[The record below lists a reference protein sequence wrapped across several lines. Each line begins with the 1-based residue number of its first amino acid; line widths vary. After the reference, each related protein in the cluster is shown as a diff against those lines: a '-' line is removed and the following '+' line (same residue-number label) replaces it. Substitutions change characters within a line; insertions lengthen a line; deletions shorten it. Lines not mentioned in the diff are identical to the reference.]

1 MISRNFKNVLVV
13 SLGFLSLFTAY
24 GGLQSL
30 QSSLN
35 AEEGMGVASLSVI
48 YASIII
54 SSMFLPP
61 LMIKNLGCKWTIV
74 AGMACYVSYSFGNLY
89 PGWYT
94 LIPTSVI
101 LGLGGSPL
109 WSAKCTYLTI
119 SGNVQAAKEG
129 KKGPDIINQYFG
141 IFFFIFQS
149 SAVWGN
155 LMSSLIFGQ
164 DTNITIISDE
174 QLQTCGASDCGLV
187 ITSNST
193 TSRPAQ
199 ELVWTLVGC
208 YIGVGVLAM
217 LIVAIFLDNID
228 QDQTSRFRGNR
239 EPFCHTF
246 LATFRLLKDWRLLI
260 LIPLTMYSGFEQSF
274 LSGEYTK
281 NYVTCA
287 LGIHYVGFVMMC
299 FGASNSLCSFL
310 FGRLA
315 RYTGRALLFLLAAV
329 ANFSCII
336 ALLFWRPHPDELGI
350 FFVFPALWG
359 MADAVWQTQT
369 NALYGILFPA
379 DKEAAFANYRMWES
393 LGFVIAFAYST
404 FLCLEYKL
412 YILLTVLLLT
422 AVTYPVVEYYEY
434 KNPTKAVEEE
444 YYKEGIA
451 MDDNKS
457 SLRLAPSFVLIG
469 RVQSPMFGRGRRK
482 EGGPPPPPTLI
493 PASRSC
499 EAPIPLKRLSS
510 PVAAGYSA
518 KRSLWFGEMSSGGSV
533 TPLDPLGC

>member
-48 YASIII
+48 YASIIL

-119 SGNVQAAKEG
+119 SGNMQAAKES
-129 KKGPDIINQYFG
+129 KKAPDVINQYFG

-164 DTNITIISDE
+164 DTNITVISDE
-174 QLQTCGASDCGLV
+174 QLQTCGAGDCGLT

-208 YIGVGVLAM
+208 YIGVGLLAM
-217 LIVAIFLDNID
+217 LIVAVFLDNID
-228 QDQTSRFRGNR
+228 HEQTSRFRGNR

-246 LATFRLLKDWRLLI
+246 LATFRLLRDWRLLT

-299 FGASNSLCSFL
+299 FGASNSVCSFL

-315 RYTGRALLFLLAAV
+315 RYTGRGALFFFFFFLDTVIPPPL
-329 ANFSCII
+329 
-336 ALLFWRPHPDELGI
+336 
-350 FFVFPALWG
+350 
-359 MADAVWQTQT
+359 T
-369 NALYGILFPA
+369 LYGILFPA
-379 DKEAAFANYRMWES
+379 EKEAAFANYRMWES

-412 YILLTVLLLT
+412 YILLAVLLLT
-422 AVTYPVVEYYEY
+422 MVTYPVVEYHEY
-434 KNPTKAVEEE
+434 KNPTKAEDGGD
-444 YYKEGIA
+444 YKEAIA
-451 MDDNKS
+451 MDNSKVYCQTQ
-457 SLRLAPSFVLIG
+457 L
-469 RVQSPMFGRGRRK
+469 
-482 EGGPPPPPTLI
+482 
-493 PASRSC
+493 
-499 EAPIPLKRLSS
+499 
-510 PVAAGYSA
+510 
-518 KRSLWFGEMSSGGSV
+518 
-533 TPLDPLGC
+533 

>member
-13 SLGFLSLFTAY
+13 SVGFLSLFTAY

-35 AEEGMGVASLSVI
+35 AEQGMGVASLSVI
-48 YASIII
+48 YASLII
-54 SSMFLPP
+54 SSMFLPHI
-61 LMIKNLGCKWTIV
+61 MIKNLGCKWTVV

-94 LIPTSVI
+94 LIPTSAV
-101 LGLGGSPL
+101 LGLGGAPL
-109 WSAKCTYLTI
+109 WSAKCTFLTI
-119 SGNVQAAKEG
+119 AGNAQAAEDG
-129 KKGPDIINQYFG
+129 KKGSDVINQYFG

-164 DTNITIISDE
+164 DSNIAIIPEE
-174 QLQTCGASDCGLV
+174 QLLACGAADCSLDLNM
-187 ITSNST
+187 NST
-193 TSRPAQ
+193 STRPAQ

-217 LIVAIFLDNID
+217 IIVAVFLDNID
-228 QDQTSRFRGNR
+228 REESSHFRENR
-239 EPFCHTF
+239 EPFSKTF
-246 LATFRLLKDWRLLI
+246 LATFRLLKDWRLLT

-287 LGIHYVGFVMMC
+287 LGIHYVGYVMMC
-299 FGASNSLCSFL
+299 FGATNSVCSFL

-315 RYTGRALLFLLAAV
+315 RYTGRAALLFFAAL

-336 ALLFWRPHPDELGI
+336 ALLFWRPHPDQLPV

-359 MADAVWQTQT
+359 MADAIWQTQT
-369 NALYGILFPA
+369 NALYGILFPRH
-379 DKEAAFANYRMWES
+379 KEAAFANYRMWES

-404 FLCLEYKL
+404 SLCLETKL
-412 YILLTVLLLT
+412 YILLSFLVLTVI
-422 AVTYPVVEYYEY
+422 TYPIVEYHER
-434 KNPTKAVEEE
+434 KHPTPSIQEAGHPPHNQ
-444 YYKEGIA
+444 EGFHNDQGKI
-451 MDDNKS
+451 
-457 SLRLAPSFVLIG
+457 
-469 RVQSPMFGRGRRK
+469 
-482 EGGPPPPPTLI
+482 
-493 PASRSC
+493 
-499 EAPIPLKRLSS
+499 
-510 PVAAGYSA
+510 VAQT
-518 KRSLWFGEMSSGGSV
+518 KL
-533 TPLDPLGC
+533 

>member
-13 SLGFLSLFTAY
+13 SIGFLSLFTAY

-35 AEEGMGVASLSVI
+35 AEDGMGVASLSVI
-48 YASIII
+48 YASIIV

-61 LMIKNLGCKWTIV
+61 IMIKNLGCKWTIV
-74 AGMACYVSYSFGNLY
+74 VGMGCYVSYSLGNLY

-119 SGNVQAAKEG
+119 AGNSQGAKEG
-129 KKGPDIINQYFG
+129 KKGSDIINQYFG

-164 DTNITIISDE
+164 DTNIADIPEE
-174 QLQTCGASDCGLV
+174 QLLTCGAADCGL
-187 ITSNST
+187 IISSNST
-193 TSRPAQ
+193 AKKP
-199 ELVWTLVGC
+199 EKKLVEILVGA
-208 YIGVGVLAM
+208 YIGVGLLAM
-217 LIVAIFLDNID
+217 LIVSIFLDNID
-228 QDQTSRFRGNR
+228 RTDASEFRENR

-246 LATFRLLKDWRLLI
+246 LATFRLLKDWRLLT

-274 LSGEYTK
+274 LAGEYTK

-287 LGIHYVGFVMMC
+287 LGIHFVGFVMMC
-299 FGASNSLCSFL
+299 FGATNSLCSFL

-315 RYTGRALLFLLAAV
+315 RYTGRAPLFLLAAV
-329 ANFSCII
+329 TNLACII
-336 ALLFWRPHPDELGI
+336 ALLLWRPHPDELPV
-350 FFVFPALWG
+350 FFIFPALWG
-359 MADAVWQTQT
+359 MADAIWQTQT
-369 NALYGILFPA
+369 NALYGILFPR

-412 YILLTVLLLT
+412 YILLAVLVVTVI
-422 AVTYPVVEYYEY
+422 TYPIVEWHEHKHPTVPIEQASYSGLKKDMQKDDTGVVAQ
-434 KNPTKAVEEE
+434 TQ
-444 YYKEGIA
+444 
-451 MDDNKS
+451 
-457 SLRLAPSFVLIG
+457 L
-469 RVQSPMFGRGRRK
+469 
-482 EGGPPPPPTLI
+482 
-493 PASRSC
+493 
-499 EAPIPLKRLSS
+499 
-510 PVAAGYSA
+510 
-518 KRSLWFGEMSSGGSV
+518 
-533 TPLDPLGC
+533 

>member
-13 SLGFLSLFTAY
+13 SIGFLSLFTAY

-35 AEEGMGVASLSVI
+35 AEDGMGVTSLSVI
-48 YASIII
+48 YGSIIV

-61 LMIKNLGCKWTIV
+61 IMIKNLGCKWTIV
-74 AGMACYVSYSFGNLY
+74 VGMACYVSYSFGNLL

-119 SGNVQAAKEG
+119 SGNKQAAKDG
-129 KKGPDIINQYFG
+129 KRGSDIINQYFG

-164 DTNITIISDE
+164 DTSIEDIPEE
-174 QLQTCGASDCGLV
+174 QLLTCGAADCGLV
-187 ITSNST
+187 VNSSSIT
-193 TSRPAQ
+193 RP
-199 ELVWTLVGC
+199 EKKLVWTLVGC

-217 LIVAIFLDNID
+217 IIVAVFLDNID
-228 QDQTSRFRGNR
+228 REQTSQFRGRR
-239 EPFCHTF
+239 EPFFHTF
-246 LATFRLLKDWRLLI
+246 LATFRLLKDWRLVT

-274 LSGEYTK
+274 LAGEYTK

-287 LGIHYVGFVMMC
+287 LGIHFVGYVMMC
-299 FGASNSLCSFL
+299 FGAANSLSSFL

-315 RYTGRALLFLLAAV
+315 RYTGRAALFFLAALI
-329 ANFSCII
+329 NFSCII
-336 ALLFWRPHPDELGI
+336 ALLFWRPRPENLPI

-359 MADAVWQTQT
+359 IADAVWQTQT
-369 NALYGILFPA
+369 NALYGVLFPK

-412 YILLTVLLLT
+412 YILLAVLLLT
-422 AVTYPVVEYYEY
+422 VITYPIVEYYEH
-434 KNPTKAVEEE
+434 KNPTPPIEQATHQHHNGTIKGEEFS
-444 YYKEGIA
+444 II
-451 MDDNKS
+451 S
-457 SLRLAPSFVLIG
+457 QTQL
-469 RVQSPMFGRGRRK
+469 
-482 EGGPPPPPTLI
+482 
-493 PASRSC
+493 
-499 EAPIPLKRLSS
+499 
-510 PVAAGYSA
+510 
-518 KRSLWFGEMSSGGSV
+518 
-533 TPLDPLGC
+533 

>member
-13 SLGFLSLFTAY
+13 SVGFLSLFTAY

-35 AEEGMGVASLSVI
+35 AEQGMGVASLSVI
-48 YASIII
+48 YASIIV
-54 SSMFLPP
+54 SSMFLPHI
-61 LMIKNLGCKWTIV
+61 MIKNLGCKWTIV

-94 LIPTSVI
+94 LMPTSAV

-119 SGNVQAAKEG
+119 AGNAQASKDG
-129 KKGPDIINQYFG
+129 KKGPDVINQYFG

-164 DTNITIISDE
+164 DSNIAIIPED
-174 QLQTCGASDCGLV
+174 QLQACGAADCNLNLS
-187 ITSNST
+187 INST
-193 TSRPAQ
+193 TTRPAQ

-217 LIVAIFLDNID
+217 IIVAVFLDNID
-228 QDQTSRFRGNR
+228 REQSSQFRENR
-239 EPFCHTF
+239 EPLSKTF
-246 LATFRLLKDWRLLI
+246 LATFRLLKDWRLLT

-287 LGIHYVGFVMMC
+287 LGIHYVGYVMMC
-299 FGASNSLCSFL
+299 FGATNSLCSFL

-315 RYTGRALLFLLAAV
+315 RYTGRAPLFFLAAL

-336 ALLFWRPHPDELGI
+336 ALLFWRPHPDQLPV

-359 MADAVWQTQT
+359 MADAIWQTQT
-369 NALYGILFPA
+369 NSLYGILFPRH
-379 DKEAAFANYRMWES
+379 KEAAFANYRMWES

-412 YILLTVLLLT
+412 YILLAVLVATVI
-422 AVTYPVVEYYEY
+422 TYPIVEYHEHKHPQPPVDEAEY
-434 KNPTKAVEEE
+434 LHRN
-444 YYKEGIA
+444 KEG
-451 MDDNKS
+451 
-457 SLRLAPSFVLIG
+457 
-469 RVQSPMFGRGRRK
+469 FGK
-482 EGGPPPPPTLI
+482 DGGKIIRQTQL
-493 PASRSC
+493 
-499 EAPIPLKRLSS
+499 
-510 PVAAGYSA
+510 
-518 KRSLWFGEMSSGGSV
+518 
-533 TPLDPLGC
+533 

>member
-13 SLGFLSLFTAY
+13 SIGFLSLFTAY

-35 AEEGMGVASLSVI
+35 AAEGMGVASLSVI
-48 YASIII
+48 YAAIIV

-61 LMIKNLGCKWTIV
+61 IMIKNLGCKWTIV
-74 AGMACYVSYSFGNLY
+74 VSMACYVSYSFGNLY

-119 SGNVQAAKEG
+119 SGNLQAAKDN
-129 KKGPDIINQYFG
+129 KKGSDVINYYFG

-164 DTNITIISDE
+164 DTAIVDIPQE
-174 QLQTCGASDCGLV
+174 QLDSCGAADCGLNV
-187 ITSNST
+187 TAYGNT
-193 TSRPAQ
+193 TRPEQ
-199 ELVWTLVGC
+199 KLVWTLVGS
-208 YIGVGVLAM
+208 YIGVGVLAI
-217 LIVAIFLDNID
+217 LIVAVFLDNID
-228 QDQTSRFRGNR
+228 REQASEFRGSQQ
-239 EPFCHTF
+239 PFCHTF
-246 LATFRLLKDWRLLI
+246 LATFRLLKDWRLVT

-299 FGASNSLCSFL
+299 FGASNSLCSIL

-315 RYTGRALLFLLAAV
+315 RYTGRAPLFALAALT
-329 ANFSCII
+329 NLSCII
-336 ALLFWRPHPDELGI
+336 ALLYWRPHRDQLAV

-359 MADAVWQTQT
+359 LSDAIWQTQT
-369 NALYGILFPA
+369 NALYGILFPRE
-379 DKEAAFANYRMWES
+379 KEAAFANYRMWES

-412 YILLTVLLLT
+412 YIVLAVLVIT
-422 AVTYPVVEYYEY
+422 AITYPIVEYYEH
-434 KNPTKAVEEE
+434 KHPTEPIEEGAYQNHKEVIKANED
-444 YYKEGIA
+444 IICQTH
-451 MDDNKS
+451 
-457 SLRLAPSFVLIG
+457 L
-469 RVQSPMFGRGRRK
+469 
-482 EGGPPPPPTLI
+482 
-493 PASRSC
+493 
-499 EAPIPLKRLSS
+499 
-510 PVAAGYSA
+510 
-518 KRSLWFGEMSSGGSV
+518 
-533 TPLDPLGC
+533 

>member
-13 SLGFLSLFTAY
+13 SVGFLFLFTAY

-35 AEEGMGVASLSVI
+35 AEDGMGVASLSVI
-48 YASIII
+48 YASIIV

-61 LMIKNLGCKWTIV
+61 IMIKNLGCKWTIV
-74 AGMACYVSYSFGNLY
+74 AGMVCYVSYSFGNLY

-109 WSAKCTYLTI
+109 WSAKCTYLSI
-119 SGNVQAAKEG
+119 AGNAQATKDGE
-129 KKGPDIINQYFG
+129 KGPDVINQYFG

-164 DTNITIISDE
+164 DLNVANIPED
-174 QLQTCGASDCGLV
+174 QLIYCGTADCGLNV
-187 ITSNST
+187 SASNST
-193 TSRPAQ
+193 TTRPAQ
-199 ELVWTLVGC
+199 ELVWTLVGS
-208 YIGVGVLAM
+208 YIGVGV
-217 LIVAIFLDNID
+217 VAILIISVFLDNID
-228 QDQTSRFRGNR
+228 GKQASEFRGSH
-239 EPFCHTF
+239 EPFGRTF
-246 LATFRLLKDWRLLI
+246 LATFRLLKDWRLVT

-299 FGASNSLCSFL
+299 FGATNSLCSFI

-315 RYTGRALLFLLAAV
+315 RYTGRAALFLLAALT
-329 ANFSCII
+329 NFGCII
-336 ALLFWRPHPDELGI
+336 ALLMWKPHPDELAV

-359 MADAVWQTQT
+359 MSDAVWQTQT
-369 NALYGILFPA
+369 NALYGVLFSA

-404 FLCLEYKL
+404 FLCLEIKL
-412 YILLTVLLLT
+412 YILLAMLLLT
-422 AVTYPVVEYYEY
+422 AVTYPIVEYHAY
-434 KNPTKAVEEE
+434 KNPPPDAKDAIGTHGDTVQTEDKFIICQTKV
-444 YYKEGIA
+444 
-451 MDDNKS
+451 
-457 SLRLAPSFVLIG
+457 
-469 RVQSPMFGRGRRK
+469 
-482 EGGPPPPPTLI
+482 
-493 PASRSC
+493 
-499 EAPIPLKRLSS
+499 
-510 PVAAGYSA
+510 
-518 KRSLWFGEMSSGGSV
+518 
-533 TPLDPLGC
+533 

>member
-13 SLGFLSLFTAY
+13 SVGFLSLFTAY

-35 AEEGMGVASLSVI
+35 AEDGMGVASLSVI
-48 YASIII
+48 YASIIV

-61 LMIKNLGCKWTIV
+61 IMIKNLGCKWTIV

-119 SGNVQAAKEG
+119 AGNLQGANEG
-129 KKGPDIINQYFG
+129 KKGADVINHYFG

-155 LMSSLIFGQ
+155 LMSSLIFQQ
-164 DTNITIISDE
+164 DTNIANIPEE
-174 QLQTCGASDCGLV
+174 QLQTCGAANCGLN
-187 ITSNST
+187 ISLNGT
-193 TSRPAQ
+193 TTRPAQ
-199 ELVWTLVGC
+199 NLVEILVGC
-208 YIGVGVLAM
+208 YIGVGLLAM
-217 LIVAIFLDNID
+217 LIVAVFLDNVD
-228 QDQTSRFRGNR
+228 REQSSQFRGNR
-239 EPFCHTF
+239 EPFCQTF
-246 LATFRLLKDWRLLI
+246 LATFRLLKDWRLLT

-287 LGIHYVGFVMMC
+287 LGIHYVGYVMMC

-315 RYTGRALLFLLAAV
+315 RYTGRAALIFLAAL
-329 ANFSCII
+329 ANLACII
-336 ALLFWRPHPDELGI
+336 ALLFWRPHPDDLPV

-369 NALYGILFPA
+369 NALYGVLFSR

-404 FLCLEYKL
+404 FICLEYKL
-412 YILLTVLLLT
+412 YILLAVLLLT
-422 AVTYPVVEYYEY
+422 VVTYPIVEYHER
-434 KNPTKAVEEE
+434 KHPT
-444 YYKEGIA
+444 
-451 MDDNKS
+451 
-457 SLRLAPSFVLIG
+457 
-469 RVQSPMFGRGRRK
+469 
-482 EGGPPPPPTLI
+482 PPAEKGSHLTDSKTLQTDESNI
-493 PASRSC
+493 ICQTR
-499 EAPIPLKRLSS
+499 I
-510 PVAAGYSA
+510 
-518 KRSLWFGEMSSGGSV
+518 
-533 TPLDPLGC
+533 

>member
-13 SLGFLSLFTAY
+13 SIGFLSLFTAY

-61 LMIKNLGCKWTIV
+61 IMIKNLGCKWTIV

-94 LIPTSVI
+94 LMPTSVI

-119 SGNVQAAKEG
+119 AGNSQAAKDG
-129 KKGPDIINQYFG
+129 KKGSDVINQYFG

-164 DTNITIISDE
+164 DANIVDIPDE
-174 QLQTCGASDCGLV
+174 QLQTCGTADCGLSV
-187 ITSNST
+187 NSSSNST
-193 TSRPAQ
+193 TTRPEQ
-199 ELVWTLVGC
+199 KLVWTLVGC

-217 LIVAIFLDNID
+217 LIVAVFLDNID
-228 QDQTSRFRGNR
+228 RNTTSEFRGNR
-239 EPFCHTF
+239 EPFWHTF
-246 LATFRLLKDWRLLI
+246 LATFRLLKDWRLV
-260 LIPLTMYSGFEQSF
+260 PHPSHH
-274 LSGEYTK
+274 
-281 NYVTCA
+281 NYVTCWDPFRR
-287 LGIHYVGFVMMC
+287 LRDDV
-299 FGASNSLCSFL
+299 FGATNSLCSFL

-315 RYTGRALLFLLAAV
+315 RYTGRAALFFLAALT
-329 ANFSCII
+329 NFACII
-336 ALLFWRPHPDELGI
+336 ALLYWRPHPNQLGV

-359 MADAVWQTQT
+359 MADAIWQTQT
-369 NALYGILFPA
+369 NALYGVLFPRE
-379 DKEAAFANYRMWES
+379 KEAAFANYRMWES

-412 YILLTVLLLT
+412 YILLAVLVLTVI
-422 AVTYPVVEYYEY
+422 TYPIVEYRD
-434 KNPTKAVEEE
+434 T
-444 YYKEGIA
+444 
-451 MDDNKS
+451 
-457 SLRLAPSFVLIG
+457 R
-469 RVQSPMFGRGRRK
+469 
-482 EGGPPPPPTLI
+482 I
-493 PASRSC
+493 PRC
-499 EAPIPLKRLSS
+499 P
-510 PVAAGYSA
+510 
-518 KRSLWFGEMSSGGSV
+518 
-533 TPLDPLGC
+533 

>member
-13 SLGFLSLFTAY
+13 SIGFLSLFTAY

-35 AEEGMGVASLSVI
+35 AEQGMGVASLSVI

-94 LIPTSVI
+94 LMPTSVI

-119 SGNVQAAKEG
+119 SGNLQASKDG
-129 KKGPDIINQYFG
+129 SKGSDVINQYFG

-164 DTNITIISDE
+164 DANITTIPEE
-174 QLQTCGASDCGLV
+174 QLLTCGAADCGLDISV
-187 ITSNST
+187 NST
-193 TSRPAQ
+193 STRPAQ
-199 ELVWTLVGC
+199 ELVWTLVGS

-217 LIVAIFLDNID
+217 LIVAVFLDNID
-228 QDQTSRFRGNR
+228 REQSSRFRGNR
-239 EPFCHTF
+239 EPFCQTF
-246 LATFRLLKDWRLLI
+246 LATFRLLKDWRLVT

-287 LGIHYVGFVMMC
+287 LGIHYVGYVMMC
-299 FGASNSLCSFL
+299 FGAANSLCSFF

-315 RYTGRALLFLLAAV
+315 RYTGRAALFFL
-329 ANFSCII
+329 
-336 ALLFWRPHPDELGI
+336 
-350 FFVFPALWG
+350 
-359 MADAVWQTQT
+359 
-369 NALYGILFPA
+369 
-379 DKEAAFANYRMWES
+379 EAAFANYRMWES

-404 FLCLEYKL
+404 FICLEYKL
-412 YILLTVLLLT
+412 YILLSVLLLT

-434 KNPTKAVEEE
+434 KHPTPPVQ
-444 YYKEGIA
+444 EG
-451 MDDNKS
+451 
-457 SLRLAPSFVLIG
+457 
-469 RVQSPMFGRGRRK
+469 
-482 EGGPPPPPTLI
+482 T
-493 PASRSC
+493 
-499 EAPIPLKRLSS
+499 
-510 PVAAGYSA
+510 Y
-518 KRSLWFGEMSSGGSV
+518 
-533 TPLDPLGC
+533 T

>member
-13 SLGFLSLFTAY
+13 SIGFLSLFTAY

-35 AEEGMGVASLSVI
+35 AEQGMGVVSLSII

-94 LIPTSVI
+94 LMPTSVI

-119 SGNVQAAKEG
+119 SGNMQASKDG
-129 KKGPDIINQYFG
+129 KKGSDVINQYFG

-164 DTNITIISDE
+164 DTNIDFIPEE
-174 QLQTCGASDCGLV
+174 QLLTCGAADCGFNISV
-187 ITSNST
+187 NST
-193 TSRPAQ
+193 TTRPAQ
-199 ELVWTLVGC
+199 QLVWTLVGC

-217 LIVAIFLDNID
+217 LIVGVFLDNID
-228 QDQTSRFRGNR
+228 QEQSSQFRGNR

-246 LATFRLLKDWRLLI
+246 LATFRLLKDWRLVT

-287 LGIHYVGFVMMC
+287 LGIHFVGYVMMC
-299 FGASNSLCSFL
+299 FGATNSLSSFL

-315 RYTGRALLFLLAAV
+315 RYTGRAALFLLAALV
-329 ANFSCII
+329 NFACIMV
-336 ALLFWRPHPDELGI
+336 LLFWRPHPDELPV

-359 MADAVWQTQT
+359 MADAIWQTQT
-369 NALYGILFPA
+369 NALYGILFPRH
-379 DKEAAFANYRMWES
+379 KEAAFANYRMWES

-404 FLCLEYKL
+404 FICLEYKL
-412 YILLTVLLLT
+412 YILLSVLLLT
-422 AVTYPVVEYYEY
+422 VVTYPIVEYYEY
-434 KNPTKAVEEE
+434 KNPTLPVQEGT
-444 YYKEGIA
+444 YLSHKETIQTCDKNIISQTQ
-451 MDDNKS
+451 M
-457 SLRLAPSFVLIG
+457 
-469 RVQSPMFGRGRRK
+469 
-482 EGGPPPPPTLI
+482 
-493 PASRSC
+493 
-499 EAPIPLKRLSS
+499 
-510 PVAAGYSA
+510 
-518 KRSLWFGEMSSGGSV
+518 
-533 TPLDPLGC
+533 

>member
-13 SLGFLSLFTAY
+13 SIGFLSLFTAY

-35 AEEGMGVASLSVI
+35 AEAGMGVASLSVI

-61 LMIKNLGCKWTIV
+61 IMIKNLGCKWTIV
-74 AGMACYVSYSFGNLY
+74 VGMGCYVSYSFGNLY

-94 LIPTSVI
+94 LMPTSVI

-119 SGNVQAAKEG
+119 SGNTQAAKEN
-129 KKGPDIINQYFG
+129 KKGSDVINHYFG

-164 DTNITIISDE
+164 DTSISDIPE
-174 QLQTCGASDCGLV
+174 DILATCGAADCGLTV
-187 ITSNST
+187 AVNST
-193 TSRPAQ
+193 INKPAQ
-199 ELVWTLVGC
+199 KLVWTLVGC

-217 LIVAIFLDNID
+217 LIVGIFLDNID
-228 QDQTSRFRGNR
+228 HQQTSQFRENR

-246 LATFRLLKDWRLLI
+246 LATFRLLKDWRLLT

-287 LGIHYVGFVMMC
+287 LGIHFVGFVMMC
-299 FGASNSLCSFL
+299 FGAANSLSSFL
-310 FGRLA
+310 FGRIA
-315 RYTGRALLFLLAAV
+315 RYTGRAALFYFAA
-329 ANFSCII
+329 ATNFACII
-336 ALLFWRPHPDELGI
+336 ALLFWRPHPDQLPV
-350 FFVFPALWG
+350 FFVFSALWG
-359 MADAVWQTQT
+359 MADAIWQTQT
-369 NALYGILFPA
+369 NALYGVLFPR

-412 YILLTVLLLT
+412 YIVLAVLVLSM
-422 AVTYPVVEYYEY
+422 VTYPIVEYNEY
-434 KNPTKAVEEE
+434 KNPTKPIEQPTYENHKKAEETD
-444 YYKEGIA
+444 IISQTW
-451 MDDNKS
+451 M
-457 SLRLAPSFVLIG
+457 
-469 RVQSPMFGRGRRK
+469 
-482 EGGPPPPPTLI
+482 
-493 PASRSC
+493 
-499 EAPIPLKRLSS
+499 
-510 PVAAGYSA
+510 
-518 KRSLWFGEMSSGGSV
+518 
-533 TPLDPLGC
+533 

>member
-13 SLGFLSLFTAY
+13 SIGFLSLFTAF

-35 AEEGMGVASLSVI
+35 AAEGMGVASLSVI
-48 YASIII
+48 YASIIV

-61 LMIKNLGCKWTIV
+61 IMIKNLGCKWTIV
-74 AGMACYVSYSFGNLY
+74 AGMACYVSYSFGNLH

-119 SGNVQAAKEG
+119 SGNTQAAKDG
-129 KKGPDIINQYFG
+129 KKGSDVINQYFG

-164 DTNITIISDE
+164 DTSIADIPEE
-174 QLQTCGASDCGLV
+174 QLRACGAADCGLNV
-187 ITSNST
+187 SSNST
-193 TSRPAQ
+193 SSRPAQ
-199 ELVWTLVGC
+199 KLVWTLVGC

-217 LIVAIFLDNID
+217 LIIAVFLDNID
-228 QDQTSRFRGNR
+228 GEQASQFRGR
-239 EPFCHTF
+239 KEPFFHTF
-246 LATFRLLKDWRLLI
+246 LATFRLLKDWRLVT

-274 LSGEYTK
+274 LAGEYTK

-287 LGIHYVGFVMMC
+287 LGIHFVGYVMMC
-299 FGASNSLCSFL
+299 FGATNSLCSFL

-315 RYTGRALLFLLAAV
+315 RYTGRAPLFLLGALV
-329 ANFSCII
+329 NFACII
-336 ALLFWRPHPDELGI
+336 ALLLWRPDPNQLPI

-369 NALYGILFPA
+369 NALYGILFPK

-412 YILLTVLLLT
+412 YILLAVLLLT
-422 AVTYPVVEYYEY
+422 SVTYPIVEYHEY
-434 KNPTKAVEEE
+434 KNPTLPVEQ
-444 YYKEGIA
+444 A
-451 MDDNKS
+451 TRS
-457 SLRLAPSFVLIG
+457 H
-469 RVQSPMFGRGRRK
+469 RK
-482 EGGPPPPPTLI
+482 
-493 PASRSC
+493 
-499 EAPIPLKRLSS
+499 
-510 PVAAGYSA
+510 
-518 KRSLWFGEMSSGGSV
+518 GSV
-533 TPLDPLGC
+533 RADEFKIMSQTRL

>member
-13 SLGFLSLFTAY
+13 SVGFLSLFTAY

-35 AEEGMGVASLSVI
+35 AEQGMGVASLSVV
-48 YASIII
+48 YASIIV
-54 SSMFLPP
+54 SSMFLPHI
-61 LMIKNLGCKWTIV
+61 MIKNLGCKWTIV

-94 LIPTSVI
+94 LIPTSAV

-119 SGNVQAAKEG
+119 AGNAQAAKDG
-129 KKGPDIINQYFG
+129 KKGSDVINQYFG

-164 DTNITIISDE
+164 DSNIAIIPEEQLLVCGAADCSLNLNMNITSI
-174 QLQTCGASDCGLV
+174 
-187 ITSNST
+187 
-193 TSRPAQ
+193 RPAQ

-217 LIVAIFLDNID
+217 IIVAVFLDNID
-228 QDQTSRFRGNR
+228 REQSSHFRENR
-239 EPFCHTF
+239 EPFSKTF
-246 LATFRLLKDWRLLI
+246 LATFRLLKDWRLLT

-281 NYVTCA
+281 SYVTCA
-287 LGIHYVGFVMMC
+287 LGIHYVGYVMMC
-299 FGASNSLCSFL
+299 FGATNSVCSFL

-315 RYTGRALLFLLAAV
+315 RYTGRAALLFFAALV
-329 ANFSCII
+329 NFSCII
-336 ALLFWRPHPDELGI
+336 ALLFWRPHPDQLPV

-359 MADAVWQTQT
+359 MADAIWQTQT
-369 NALYGILFPA
+369 NALYGILFSQH
-379 DKEAAFANYRMWES
+379 KEAAFANYRMWES

-404 FLCLEYKL
+404 FLCLETKL
-412 YILLTVLLLT
+412 YILLSVLVLTVF
-422 AVTYPVVEYYEY
+422 TYPIVEYHER
-434 KNPTKAVEEE
+434 KHPTPSIQEAGHLPHN
-444 YYKEGIA
+444 KEGIHK
-451 MDDNKS
+451 DQGK
-457 SLRLAPSFVLIG
+457 I
-469 RVQSPMFGRGRRK
+469 
-482 EGGPPPPPTLI
+482 
-493 PASRSC
+493 
-499 EAPIPLKRLSS
+499 
-510 PVAAGYSA
+510 VAQT
-518 KRSLWFGEMSSGGSV
+518 KL
-533 TPLDPLGC
+533 

>member
-13 SLGFLSLFTAY
+13 SIGFLSLFTAY

-94 LIPTSVI
+94 LIPTSVV

-119 SGNVQAAKEG
+119 SGNVQAARDG
-129 KKGPDIINQYFG
+129 NKGSDVINQYFG

-155 LMSSLIFGQ
+155 LMSSLIFRQ
-164 DTNITIISDE
+164 DTNIAIIPEE
-174 QLQTCGASDCGLV
+174 QLKTCGAADCGLV
-187 ITSNST
+187 IGSSSNT
-193 TSRPAQ
+193 TRPA
-199 ELVWTLVGC
+199 ETLVVTLVGC

-228 QDQTSRFRGNR
+228 REQSSQFRGNR

-246 LATFRLLKDWRLLI
+246 LATFRLLKDWRLVT

-287 LGIHYVGFVMMC
+287 LGIHFVGYVMMC
-299 FGASNSLCSFL
+299 FGAANSLCSFL

-315 RYTGRALLFLLAAV
+315 RYTGRAALFFFAAV
-329 ANFSCII
+329 TNFACII
-336 ALLFWRPHPDELGI
+336 ALLYWRPHPDDLPV

-359 MADAVWQTQT
+359 MADAIWQTQT
-369 NALYGILFPA
+369 NALYGVLFPR

-412 YILLTVLLLT
+412 YILLAVLVLTVI
-422 AVTYPVVEYYEY
+422 TYPIVEYREH
-434 KNPTKAVEEE
+434 KNPTPPVD
-444 YYKEGIA
+444 EGSYLTNGENKT
-451 MDDNKS
+451 MDKN
-457 SLRLAPSFVLIG
+457 IIC
-469 RVQSPMFGRGRRK
+469 QTQM
-482 EGGPPPPPTLI
+482 
-493 PASRSC
+493 
-499 EAPIPLKRLSS
+499 
-510 PVAAGYSA
+510 
-518 KRSLWFGEMSSGGSV
+518 
-533 TPLDPLGC
+533 

>member
-13 SLGFLSLFTAY
+13 SVGFLSLFTAY

-35 AEEGMGVASLSVI
+35 AEDGMGVASLSVI
-48 YASIII
+48 YASIIV

-61 LMIKNLGCKWTIV
+61 IMIKNLGCKWTIV

-119 SGNVQAAKEG
+119 AGNLQGAKEG
-129 KKGPDIINQYFG
+129 KKGADVINHYFG

-155 LMSSLIFGQ
+155 LMSSLIFQQ
-164 DTNITIISDE
+164 DTNIANIPEE
-174 QLQTCGASDCGLV
+174 QLQTCGAANCGLN
-187 ITSNST
+187 ISLNGT
-193 TSRPAQ
+193 TTRPAQ
-199 ELVWTLVGC
+199 NLVEILVGC
-208 YIGVGVLAM
+208 YIGVGLLAM
-217 LIVAIFLDNID
+217 LIVAVFLDNVD
-228 QDQTSRFRGNR
+228 REQSSQFRGNR
-239 EPFCHTF
+239 EPFCQTF
-246 LATFRLLKDWRLLI
+246 LATFRLLKDWRLLT

-287 LGIHYVGFVMMC
+287 LGIHYVGYVMMC
-299 FGASNSLCSFL
+299 FGATNSLCSFL

-315 RYTGRALLFLLAAV
+315 RYTGRAALILLAAL
-329 ANFSCII
+329 ANFACII
-336 ALLFWRPHPDELGI
+336 ALLFWRPHPDDLPV

-359 MADAVWQTQT
+359 MADAIWQTQT
-369 NALYGILFPA
+369 NALYGVLFSR

-404 FLCLEYKL
+404 FICLEYKL
-412 YILLTVLLLT
+412 YILLAVLLLT
-422 AVTYPVVEYYEY
+422 VVTYPIVEYHEH
-434 KNPTKAVEEE
+434 KHPTPPVEKGSHLTDSKALQRDESN
-444 YYKEGIA
+444 IICQT
-451 MDDNKS
+451 
-457 SLRLAPSFVLIG
+457 RI
-469 RVQSPMFGRGRRK
+469 
-482 EGGPPPPPTLI
+482 
-493 PASRSC
+493 
-499 EAPIPLKRLSS
+499 
-510 PVAAGYSA
+510 
-518 KRSLWFGEMSSGGSV
+518 
-533 TPLDPLGC
+533 

>member
-13 SLGFLSLFTAY
+13 SIGFLFLFTAY

-61 LMIKNLGCKWTIV
+61 IMIKNLGCKWTIV

-94 LIPTSVI
+94 LMPTSVI

-119 SGNVQAAKEG
+119 SGNIQASKEG
-129 KKGPDIINQYFG
+129 KKGSDIINQYFG

-164 DTNITIISDE
+164 DTNIANIPE
-174 QLQTCGASDCGLV
+174 ELLEACGAADCGLNV
-187 ITSNST
+187 SAQGT
-193 TSRPAQ
+193 TTRP
-199 ELVWTLVGC
+199 EDKLVWTLVGC

-217 LIVAIFLDNID
+217 LIVAVFLDNID
-228 QDQTSRFRGNR
+228 QEQASEFRGSR
-239 EPFCHTF
+239 KPFCHTF
-246 LATFRLLKDWRLLI
+246 LATFRLLKDWRLLT

-287 LGIHYVGFVMMC
+287 LGIHYVGYVMMC

-315 RYTGRALLFLLAAV
+315 RYTGRAALFLLAAV

-336 ALLFWRPHPDELGI
+336 ALLYWRPHPDQLPV

-359 MADAVWQTQT
+359 MADAIWQTQT
-369 NALYGILFPA
+369 NALYGILFA
-379 DKEAAFANYRMWES
+379 RHKEAAFANYRMWES

-412 YILLTVLLLT
+412 YILLAVLLLT
-422 AVTYPVVEYYEY
+422 VITYPIVEFHEY
-434 KNPTKAVEEE
+434 KHP
-444 YYKEGIA
+444 
-451 MDDNKS
+451 
-457 SLRLAPSFVLIG
+457 
-469 RVQSPMFGRGRRK
+469 
-482 EGGPPPPPTLI
+482 
-493 PASRSC
+493 
-499 EAPIPLKRLSS
+499 
-510 PVAAGYSA
+510 
-518 KRSLWFGEMSSGGSV
+518 
-533 TPLDPLGC
+533 TPLVDERTYKGDKDNIQKDYNIICQTKI

>member
-13 SLGFLSLFTAY
+13 SFGFLLLFTAY

-35 AEEGMGVASLSVI
+35 AEQGMGVASLSVV

-119 SGNVQAAKEG
+119 SGNRQAAKAEDG
-129 KKGPDIINQYFG
+129 TRGSDVINQYFG

-164 DTNITIISDE
+164 DTSIADISDK
-174 QLQTCGASDCGLV
+174 QLQTCGAAECGLNISV
-187 ITSNST
+187 NST
-193 TSRPAQ
+193 TTRPAQ
-199 ELVWTLVGC
+199 KLVWTLVGC
-208 YIGVGVLAM
+208 YIGVGVLAI
-217 LIVAIFLDNID
+217 IVVAVFLDNID
-228 QDQTSRFRGNR
+228 REQTSRFRGNR
-239 EPFCHTF
+239 EPFCQTF
-246 LATFRLLKDWRLLI
+246 LATFRLLKDWRLLT

-299 FGASNSLCSFL
+299 FGASNSLCSFF

-315 RYTGRALLFLLAAV
+315 RHTGRAALFFFAAL
-329 ANFSCII
+329 ANFACII
-336 ALLFWRPHPDELGI
+336 GLLYWRPHPDQLPV

-359 MADAVWQTQT
+359 MADAIWQTQT
-369 NALYGILFPA
+369 NALYGILFPRE
-379 DKEAAFANYRMWES
+379 KEAAFANYRMWES

-404 FLCLEYKL
+404 FLCLEYKI
-412 YILLTVLLLT
+412 YILLAVLVTT

-434 KNPTKAVEEE
+434 KNPTRPVEEAA
-444 YYKEGIA
+444 YLSHKEALG
-451 MDDNKS
+451 
-457 SLRLAPSFVLIG
+457 
-469 RVQSPMFGRGRRK
+469 
-482 EGGPPPPPTLI
+482 
-493 PASRSC
+493 
-499 EAPIPLKRLSS
+499 
-510 PVAAGYSA
+510 
-518 KRSLWFGEMSSGGSV
+518 SGDGKIV
-533 TPLDPLGC
+533 EQTKL